1 MSMIP
6 CKMPIRLRG
15 ESMFILFKK
24 NDYTQKN
31 RSLRNEKKTMTHN
44 EIKENIIGLC
54 SEIFQNSGIDADILE
69 YVDFSD
75 DLGMDSIVFI
85 TLIVE
90 IEMMFDITVPDEW
103 LLMDNFK
110 NVDSVFKVVAEQ
122 LAKKR

>member
-1 MSMIP
+1 
-6 CKMPIRLRG
+6 
-15 ESMFILFKK
+15 
-24 NDYTQKN
+24 
-31 RSLRNEKKTMTHN
+31 MTHN
-44 EIKENIIGLC
+44 EIKEKIIAVC
-54 SEIFQNSGIDADILE
+54 SEIFRNSGIDADMLE

>member
-1 MSMIP
+1 
-6 CKMPIRLRG
+6 
-15 ESMFILFKK
+15 
-24 NDYTQKN
+24 
-31 RSLRNEKKTMTHN
+31 MTHN
-44 EIKENIIGLC
+44 EIKEKIIGLC

-110 NVDSVFKVVAEQ
+110 NVDSVFKVVTEQ
-122 LAKKR
+122 LAKNGRNGG

>member
-1 MSMIP
+1 
-6 CKMPIRLRG
+6 
-15 ESMFILFKK
+15 
-24 NDYTQKN
+24 
-31 RSLRNEKKTMTHN
+31 MTHN
-44 EIKENIIGLC
+44 EIKEKIIALC

-110 NVDSVFKVVAEQ
+110 NVDSVFKVVTEQ
-122 LAKKR
+122 LAKN

>member
-6 CKMPIRLRG
+6 CKMPIRLRE

-44 EIKENIIGLC
+44 EIKEKIIGLC

>member
-1 MSMIP
+1 MIP
-6 CKMPIRLRG
+6 CKMAIRLRE

-44 EIKENIIGLC
+44 EIKEKIIAVC
-54 SEIFQNSGIDADILE
+54 SEIFRNSGIDADMLE

>member
-1 MSMIP
+1 
-6 CKMPIRLRG
+6 
-15 ESMFILFKK
+15 
-24 NDYTQKN
+24 
-31 RSLRNEKKTMTHN
+31 MTHN
-44 EIKENIIGLC
+44 EIKEKIIALC

-90 IEMMFDITVPDEW
+90 IEMKFDITVPDEW

-110 NVDSVFKVVAEQ
+110 NVDSVFKVVTEQ
-122 LAKKR
+122 LAKNGRNGG

>member
-1 MSMIP
+1 
-6 CKMPIRLRG
+6 
-15 ESMFILFKK
+15 
-24 NDYTQKN
+24 
-31 RSLRNEKKTMTHN
+31 MTHN
-44 EIKENIIGLC
+44 EIKEKIIALC

-110 NVDSVFKVVAEQ
+110 NVDSVFKVVTEQ
-122 LAKKR
+122 LAKNGRNGG

>member
-1 MSMIP
+1 
-6 CKMPIRLRG
+6 
-15 ESMFILFKK
+15 
-24 NDYTQKN
+24 
-31 RSLRNEKKTMTHN
+31 MTHN
-44 EIKENIIGLC
+44 EIKEKIIAVC
-54 SEIFQNSGIDADILE
+54 SEIFQNSGIDADMLE

-122 LAKKR
+122 LAKKTVETEGDCGDKT

>member
-1 MSMIP
+1 
-6 CKMPIRLRG
+6 
-15 ESMFILFKK
+15 
-24 NDYTQKN
+24 
-31 RSLRNEKKTMTHN
+31 MTHN
-44 EIKENIIGLC
+44 EIKEKIIAVC
-54 SEIFQNSGIDADILE
+54 SEIFQNSGIDADMLE

>member
-1 MSMIP
+1 MIP
-6 CKMPIRLRG
+6 CKMPIRLRE

-44 EIKENIIGLC
+44 EIKEKIIGLC